1 MKLVLAEHLKKT
13 RFFPWLGFLLK
24 NLCLILVNECCV
36 IVVLYAICSMFI
48 TLDFPVKTYCH

>member
-1 MKLVLAEHLKKT
+1 MKLVLAEHLKKA

-36 IVVLYAICSMFI
+36 
-48 TLDFPVKTYCH
+48 